1 MDERFQSKRP
11 WVAAVVVGSIL
22 FLCVALC
29 FLAALGTM
37 FLHNSTAVVP
47 QVQVPAGGEG
57 AAVPQVYYGHGGG
70 RTGIGM
76 LGFLGLGA
84 VLLFGLILLLG
95 IGRFLHRPWR
105 CSPNAVGGTW
115 KDQPHPWH
123 PRHWHGH
130 GRGSYGSDEP
140 AGSQETA
147 DEGNQAQEGA
157 E

>member
-1 MDERFQSKRP
+1 MDERFQSKRT
-11 WVAAVVVGSIL
+11 WVAVVAVGSIL

-57 AAVPQVYYGHGGG
+57 AAVPQVYYGHWGG
-70 RTGIGM
+70 RTGIGL

-84 VLLFGLILLLG
+84 VLFFGLLVLLG
-95 IGRFLHRPWR
+95 IGRFVHRPWR
-105 CSPNAVGGTW
+105 CSPNAVGGEW
-115 KDQPHPWH
+115 KDHRHAWY

-130 GRGSYGSDEP
+130 VRGSYGSGGP
-140 AGSQETA
+140 AGSQEMA
-147 DEGNQAQEGA
+147 DEGNQAQEEA